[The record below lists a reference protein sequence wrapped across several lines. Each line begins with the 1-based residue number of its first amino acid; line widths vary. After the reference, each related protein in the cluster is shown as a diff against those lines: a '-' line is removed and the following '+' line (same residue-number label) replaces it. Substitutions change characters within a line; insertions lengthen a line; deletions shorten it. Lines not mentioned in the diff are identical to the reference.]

1 LGHREENIRNLF
13 LCLVGTYVLLLIGSM
28 AILTYV
34 VPVLPT
40 PLIRNLNRGT
50 LALELSVILTF
61 VISAI
66 AIPLG
71 FAFMYFF
78 GGVVS
83 TKVIKIYLFITRGK
97 HIVLPKNNAGA
108 PNGKRSRVHLK
119 LDRQLIYFL
128 FIFAV
133 VISFASY
140 LANHRE
146 PLVAPIG
153 QTRDI
158 ATLLTGDFVSL
169 TMSAS
174 LVVPVV
180 TLALPYFRGLRLRSI
195 DVGPFHTTVL
205 STIIGV
211 SGGFTLLYTLLTKP
225 ILEYVLFYAFLLL
238 GICWSF
244 AVGCN
249 LGAEAANA
257 LIVDEI
263 YSAKSNSRLL
273 SSRIWLENPPG
284 KLVEI

>member
-1 LGHREENIRNLF
+1 MCPREENIRNLF

-249 LGAEAANA
+249 LGAEAAND

>member
-1 LGHREENIRNLF
+1 MGPREENIRNLF
-13 LCLVGTYVLLLIGSM
+13 LCLVGAYVLLLIGSM

-34 VPVLPT
+34 LPVLPT
-40 PLIRNLNRGT
+40 PLLRNLNRGT

-83 TKVIKIYLFITRGK
+83 TKVIRIYLFITRGK
-97 HIVLPKNNAGA
+97 HIVLPRNPTST
-108 PNGKRSRVHLK
+108 PNGKRPRIHLK

-133 VISFASY
+133 VVSFASY

-158 ATLLTGDFVSL
+158 ATLLTGDFVTL

-174 LVVPVV
+174 LIVPVV

-244 AVGCN
+244 ATGCN
-249 LGAEAANA
+249 LGAEAANG

-263 YSAKSNSRLL
+263 YSAKANSRLL

>member
-1 LGHREENIRNLF
+1 MGPREENIRNLF

-78 GGVVS
+78 GCVVS

-146 PLVAPIG
+146 PLVTPIG

-249 LGAEAANA
+249 LGAEAANG

>member
-1 LGHREENIRNLF
+1 LGPKEENIRNLF

-34 VPVLPT
+34 LPVLPT
-40 PLIRNLNRGT
+40 PLIGNLNRGT

-83 TKVIKIYLFITRGK
+83 TKVIRIYLFLTRGK
-97 HIVLPKNNAGA
+97 HIVLPKNRETA

-133 VISFASY
+133 VVSFASY

-158 ATLLTGDFVSL
+158 ATLLTGDFVTL

-174 LVVPVV
+174 LIVPLV
-180 TLALPYFRGLRLRSI
+180 TLALPYFGGLRLRSI

-211 SGGFTLLYTLLTKP
+211 SGGFTLLYTLLTRP
-225 ILEYVLFYAFLLL
+225 ILEYILFYAFLLL

-244 AVGCN
+244 ATGCN
-249 LGAEAANA
+249 LGAEAANG

-263 YSAKSNSRLL
+263 YSAKPNSRLL

>member
-1 LGHREENIRNLF
+1 LGPKEENIRNLF

-34 VPVLPT
+34 LPVLPT

-78 GGVVS
+78 GGVIS
-83 TKVIKIYLFITRGK
+83 TKVIRIYLFITRGK
-97 HIVLPKNNAGA
+97 HIVLPKNSAAA
-108 PNGKRSRVHLK
+108 PNGKRPKVHLK

-133 VISFASY
+133 VVSFASY

-158 ATLLTGDFVSL
+158 ATLLTGDFVTL

-174 LVVPVV
+174 LIVPLVA
-180 TLALPYFRGLRLRSI
+180 LALPYFRGLRLRSI

-244 AVGCN
+244 ATGCN
-249 LGAEAANA
+249 LGAEAANS

-263 YSAKSNSRLL
+263 YSAKANSRLL